1 MDLYIWPHFHEI
13 MVKGNPYEFLDNLL
27 FKFILFENISYF
39 YEMEG
44 TGGGLSGCAQ
54 NTFFAKNFKTCFF
67 LQIFSLKYY
76 FFFHNFLIFAEELSN
91 VLVTSNLKTY
101 FVANVHLEVRSY
113 GPVLQTKTK
122 YLELGARGLNGS
134 ATLHFYL
141 DRKL

>member
-1 MDLYIWPHFHEI
+1 MFFFTNFFSEI
-13 MVKGNPYEFLDNLL
+13 L
-27 FKFILFENISYF
+27 
-39 YEMEG
+39 
-44 TGGGLSGCAQ
+44 
-54 NTFFAKNFKTCFF
+54 
-67 LQIFSLKYY
+67 

-91 VLVTSNLKTY
+91 FLVTSNLKTY

-134 ATLHFYL
+134 ATLHFFL